1 MQNAVLSLDVGTTIT
16 KAVLFDLA
24 GNELALAEKRY
35 RLLTSKPGWVELDP
49 LEVWESSLQV
59 LKAVTTRRR
68 DVDILAVS
76 LSTQGGT
83 LLPLNAKNEP
93 ACNAI
98 TWLDKRSADIVD
110 GWRTKGLDQQ
120 IRKISGWDPQ
130 PGLPL
135 PSLCALRLKQV
146 EVFNAAQKFVSVND
160 YLVYRLTGNFCTNP
174 SMAGEMLLTD
184 IKTGDWSGELCELA
198 GIQPSQLSP
207 IRSSESICGSISTE
221 VCRHI
226 GLREDTPLINGGQD
240 HSAEALALGITSPG
254 SLFLACGTAWVIN
267 AVTASSDVGLLPPQM
282 ALNPHVIP
290 ERWVASQFLGGLGAV
305 MEWWLEQFWQAPP
318 PATSIPRAEQFTAFD
333 AALTHTTAGS
343 SGLLFFPVSGVPR
356 LGKNSGGYAGLRLDH
371 NRADMGRAVLE
382 SAAYELRWALDDI
395 RKFGFSPRQLWM
407 VGGATRSP
415 VWAGILADVTGIPI
429 SLTQYSHGPAL
440 GAALLAAKGLGYLED
455 FPVWISAQTVQPNPQ
470 NAGVY
475 EEMYAVYQQASNCP
489 AGLPSP
495 Q

>member
-24 GNELALAEKRY
+24 GNEVAIAEKNY
-35 RLLTSKPGWVELDP
+35 RLLTPRPGWVELNP
-49 LEVWESSLQV
+49 LEVWESSLQA
-59 LKAVTTRRR
+59 LKMILTRRR
-68 DVDILAVS
+68 NVDILAVT

-83 LLPLNAKNEP
+83 LIPLNTDCEP
-93 ACNAI
+93 VCNAI
-98 TWLDKRSADIVD
+98 TWLDKRSQDVVAEWQIQ
-110 GWRTKGLDQQ
+110 GIDQQ
-120 IRKISGWDPQ
+120 VRKISGWAPQ

-135 PSLCALRLKQV
+135 PSICALRLNQTDI
-146 EVFNAAQKFVSVND
+146 FYATHKFVSIND
-160 YLVYRLTGNFCTNP
+160 YLTYRLTGKFCTNP
-174 SMAGEMLLTD
+174 SMAGEMVLTD
-184 IKTGDWSGELCELA
+184 IQTGDWSRELCDLA
-198 GIQPSQLSP
+198 GIHPSQLSP
-207 IRSSESICGSISTE
+207 IGSSHSICGFISAE
-221 VCRHI
+221 VCRYI
-226 GLREDTPLINGGQD
+226 GLKEGTPLINGGQD
-240 HSAEALALGITSPG
+240 HSTEALALGMTSPG

-267 AVTASSDVGLLPPQM
+267 AVTASPEVEALPPQM

-290 ERWVASQFLGGLGAV
+290 KRWVASQFLGGFGAG
-305 MEWWLEQFWQAPP
+305 MEWWLEQFWQTPP
-318 PATSIPRAEQFTAFD
+318 PGKPMARKEQFATFD
-333 AALTHTTAGS
+333 AAMTSAVPGS
-343 SGLLFFPVSGVPR
+343 SGLLFFPVSGAPR

-455 FPVWISAQTVQPNPQ
+455 FPVWISAQTVQPNSQ
-470 NAGVY
+470 NAGIY
-475 EEMYAVYQQASNCP
+475 EEMYAVYQRESKRP
-489 AGLPSP
+489 ADFPSP

>member
-1 MQNAVLSLDVGTTIT
+1 MQNGVLSLDVGTTIT
-16 KAVLFDLA
+16 KAVLFDFA
-24 GNELALAEKRY
+24 GNELALAENRY
-35 RLLTSKPGWVELDP
+35 RLFTPKPGWAELDP

-59 LKAVTTRRR
+59 LKEIISRRR

-83 LLPLNAKNEP
+83 LLPLNAKGEP

-98 TWLDKRSADIVD
+98 TWLDKRSAGIVD
-110 GWRTKGLDQQ
+110 GWRIQGLDQR
-120 IRKISGWDPQ
+120 IRKISGWAPQ

-135 PSLCALRLKQV
+135 PSLCALRLNQT
-146 EVFNAAQKFVSVND
+146 EVFNAAKKFVSIND
-160 YLVYRLTGNFCTNP
+160 YLIYRLTGKFCTNP

-184 IKTGDWSGELCELA
+184 VQTGDWSMELCELA
-198 GIQPSQLSP
+198 GITPDQLSP
-207 IRSSESICGSISTE
+207 IYSSESICGSVSAE
-221 VCRHI
+221 VCRQI
-226 GLREDTPLINGGQD
+226 GLKEGTPLINGGQD
-240 HSAEALALGITSPG
+240 HSAEALALGMTSPG

-267 AVTASSDVGLLPPQM
+267 AVTASSDVDSLPPQM

-290 ERWVASQFLGGLGAV
+290 ERWVASQFLGGLGAG

-318 PATSIPRAEQFTAFD
+318 HANPIPRAEQFAAFD
-333 AALTHTTAGS
+333 TALAHTTAGS

-382 SAAYELRWALDDI
+382 SAAYELRWALEDI
-395 RKFGFSPRQLWM
+395 RKFGFSPNQLWM

-415 VWAGILADVTGIPI
+415 VWAGILADVTGVPI
-429 SLTQYSHGPAL
+429 LLTQYSHGPAL

-455 FPVWISAQTVQPNPQ
+455 FPVWVSAQTVQPNLQ
-470 NAGVY
+470 NAEAY
-475 EEMYAVYQQASNCP
+475 EEMYAAYQWESSSLHQ
-489 AGLPSP
+489 
-495 Q
+495 